1 MRAHSSLSARIRPGG
16 MKVKGKQLS
25 MRSAIRKSL
34 VSTAALAGLT
44 LALLPGSA
52 QADDTPAT
60 QVLRVAKYQ
69 AYLAAKAAKGDEQ
82 AKETADGF
90 AALSAADKKRFLDL
104 IEDRALIKQLL
115 IAGEAPAAAGTT
127 RQAFAGGDVVQE
139 RETTGGEDT
148 TSPFSTSALR
158 ASGYRDMWASY
169 SYVDKFLGVKVSKVT
184 VRTNYQVKGKDTTK
198 VYPGSAS
205 HYLYV
210 PGCDFSHSPVKEW
223 ISSPPADNAQSETV
237 WTAECWGS
245 SWTMRE
251 RVWGDYRGF
260 VGGYLKE

>member
-1 MRAHSSLSARIRPGG
+1 
-16 MKVKGKQLS
+16 

-34 VSTAALAGLT
+34 VSTVVLAGVT

-52 QADDTPAT
+52 QADGNPAT
-60 QVLRVAKYQ
+60 QAARVAKYQ
-69 AYLAAKAAKGDEQ
+69 AYLATKVAKGDEQ

-90 AALSAADKKRFLDL
+90 AALSAAEKKRFLDL

-115 IAGEAPAAAGTT
+115 DSGESAAPGVTRRTLAA
-127 RQAFAGGDVVQE
+127 GDVVQE
-139 RETTGGEDT
+139 REAAGDEDLA
-148 TSPFSTSALR
+148 SPNSTSALR

-169 SYVDKFLGVKVSKVT
+169 SVTDKFLGVKVARVT
-184 VRTNYQVKGKDTTK
+184 VRTNYQVKGKDTRK
-198 VYPGSAS
+198 VYPGSAA

-210 PGCDFSHSPVKEW
+210 PGCDFDNSPVKEW
-223 ISSPPADNAQSETV
+223 ISSPPADNAQSETT
-237 WTAECWGS
+237 WKADCWGS

-260 VGGYLKE
+260 VGGYLKEE